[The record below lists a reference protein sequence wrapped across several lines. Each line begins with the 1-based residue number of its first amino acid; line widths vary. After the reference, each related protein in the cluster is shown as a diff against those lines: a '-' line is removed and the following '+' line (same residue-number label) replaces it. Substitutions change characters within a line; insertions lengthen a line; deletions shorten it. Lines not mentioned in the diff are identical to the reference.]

1 MLYATHIKMK
11 SGRENSQNLTE
22 IDQIFLRGFGWY
34 PKDILHDHLL
44 VHPKTIAVNIF
55 PYPCLIPAISSNK
68 EKYVRSNPNDY
79 EHDNL
84 LDLPRV

>member
-11 SGRENSQNLTE
+11 SGHENSQSLIE
-22 IDQIFLRGFGWY
+22 IDQIYIRDRGWY
-34 PKDILHDHLL
+34 RKADLYDHL
-44 VHPKTIAVNIF
+44 VKNPKTIAVNIY
-55 PYPCLIPAISSNK
+55 PYPYLIPAISSNR

>member
-1 MLYATHIKMK
+1 MLYATHIKMN

-22 IDQIFLRGFGWY
+22 IDQIYILNCGWY
-34 PKDILHDHLL
+34 DKEDLYDHL
-44 VHPKTIAVNIF
+44 VQNPKTIAVDIF
-55 PYPCLIPAISSNK
+55 PYPCLIPAISSNR

-84 LDLPRV
+84 LDLPKV

>member
-11 SGRENSQNLTE
+11 SGRESSQSLIE
-22 IDQIFLRGFGWY
+22 IDQIYIRDCGWY
-34 PKDILHDHLL
+34 KKADLYDHL
-44 VHPKTIAVNIF
+44 VKNPKTIAVNIY
-55 PYPCLIPAISSNK
+55 PYPYLIPAISSNR